1 MNAAAKELPVSYDLS
16 KPQEDREPYV
26 GSVLFFKH
34 VIFTVTLL
42 LILIPTTLSIYLF
55 AQVRSLNRQL
65 DTAGSQLAAMQEQL
79 PSTAP
84 EGGEPTPAEPEPP
97 AAEVPAYTELYPELY
112 ADDSLRGTVDVD
124 NAVYLTFDD
133 GPSARTDEILE
144 ILDKYGVKATFFVV
158 GANEEGDLER
168 MQKIVA
174 AGHTLAIHSY
184 SHDYKKIYAS
194 VEAYLEDFNQ
204 MFCQIY
210 EATGVKPQIFR
221 FPGGSVNSYNV
232 GIHQQLIAEMT
243 RRGFVYFDWNVA
255 NGDAVF
261 SKIQPSSTLT
271 ANALKGVG
279 TARRAIILMHDS
291 SAKTTTV
298 EALPAI
304 IEGYGQTTLS
314 NHKAERSGA
323 LLIKEATRKG
333 YQEAAPGDSVD
344 LGYPG
349 SATRAGRVG
358 VGVAHDA
365 ASVQGIVERGGRIR
379 RLMPRECL
387 RLQGFDDEQI
397 DKILA
402 INSDAQAYKQ
412 AGNSVTVTVIEA
424 IGRRIRAVDE
434 ALRKEAAA

>member
-65 DTAGSQLAAMQEQL
+65 DAAGSQLAVMQEQL
-79 PSTAP
+79 PST
-84 EGGEPTPAEPEPP
+84 TP
-97 AAEVPAYTELYPELY
+97 
-112 ADDSLRGTVDVD
+112 D

-304 IEGYGQTTLS
+304 IEGYLEAGYS
-314 NHKAERSGA
+314 FAA
-323 LLIKEATRKG
+323 LTPSTR
-333 YQEAAPGDSVD
+333 
-344 LGYPG
+344 
-349 SATRAGRVG
+349 
-358 VGVAHDA
+358 
-365 ASVQGIVERGGRIR
+365 
-379 RLMPRECL
+379 
-387 RLQGFDDEQI
+387 
-397 DKILA
+397 
-402 INSDAQAYKQ
+402 
-412 AGNSVTVTVIEA
+412 SVTFSYL
-424 IGRRIRAVDE
+424 D
-434 ALRKEAAA
+434 

>member
-304 IEGYGQTTLS
+304 IEHLREMNEDPDTSVHLLYRTMLETTGYLAMWEQAGE
-314 NHKAERSGA
+314 AE
-323 LLIKEATRKG
+323 
-333 YQEAAPGDSVD
+333 
-344 LGYPG
+344 
-349 SATRAGRVG
+349 AGRVDNLNELASSILNYEQNSG
-358 VGVAHDA
+358 EELPSLSGFLEENALMTDIDNYDA
-365 ASVQGIVERGGRIR
+365 G
-379 RLMPRECL
+379 
-387 RLQGFDDEQI
+387 
-397 DKILA
+397 
-402 INSDAQAYKQ
+402 
-412 AGNSVTVTVIEA
+412 
-424 IGRRIRAVDE
+424 
-434 ALRKEAAA
+434 

>member
-65 DTAGSQLAAMQEQL
+65 DAAGSQLAAMQEQL

-84 EGGEPTPAEPEPP
+84 EGGEPTSVEPEPP
-97 AAEVPAYTELYPELY
+97 AAEVPAYTEL
-112 ADDSLRGTVDVD
+112 
-124 NAVYLTFDD
+124 YLTFDD

-304 IEGYGQTTLS
+304 IEGYLEAGYS
-314 NHKAERSGA
+314 FAA
-323 LLIKEATRKG
+323 LTPSTR
-333 YQEAAPGDSVD
+333 
-344 LGYPG
+344 
-349 SATRAGRVG
+349 
-358 VGVAHDA
+358 
-365 ASVQGIVERGGRIR
+365 
-379 RLMPRECL
+379 
-387 RLQGFDDEQI
+387 
-397 DKILA
+397 
-402 INSDAQAYKQ
+402 
-412 AGNSVTVTVIEA
+412 SVTFSYL
-424 IGRRIRAVDE
+424 D
-434 ALRKEAAA
+434 

>member
-42 LILIPTTLSIYLF
+42 LILIPTTLSIYLS

-65 DTAGSQLAAMQEQL
+65 DAAGSQLAAMQEQL

-261 SKIQPSSTLT
+261 SKIQPSSALT

-304 IEGYGQTTLS
+304 IAGRAGPWRAGRQPSFSHRSSSAAAMASSKEGCGRIARQNCSAVRWLAS
-314 NHKAERSGA
+314 AC
-323 LLIKEATRKG
+323 
-333 YQEAAPGDSVD
+333 AAPPIMSLTCSHMSCAPISSRVSAWATSFMKQR
-344 LGYPG
+344 PG
-349 SATRAGRVG
+349 SAMTVLALLNMTCLPTLTGIPFSL
-358 VGVAHDA
+358 AS
-365 ASVQGIVERGGRIR
+365 ASVRPTTAISGR
-379 RLMPRECL
+379 
-387 RLQGFDDEQI
+387 Q
-397 DKILA
+397 
-402 INSDAQAYKQ
+402 
-412 AGNSVTVTVIEA
+412 
-424 IGRRIRAVDE
+424 
-434 ALRKEAAA
+434 